1 MREFRNGLLTGL
13 TLQLAIG
20 PIFFFIINLSL
31 QKTFF
36 DGFAG
41 VLGVTLADYTY
52 IFLAIFGIG
61 KVLEHKKTKK
71 IFGNVSSIV
80 LILFG
85 AFIIKGII
93 EGVHINNAVSSSTSI
108 LTSFSSV
115 FLLTISSPLT
125 IVLFTSIFAAK
136 TLELKLTKKEL
147 LLFGLGTGFA
157 TFLFMGLSMTL
168 FSLIKG
174 TIPVILVQMLNV
186 IVGCLLIGYGGLR
199 LWKANFNQP
208 VISSIQND

>member
-1 MREFRNGLLTGL
+1 MKEFRNGLFTGL

-20 PIFFFIINLSL
+20 PVFFFIINLSL

-52 IFLAIFGIG
+52 IFLALFGIG
-61 KVLEHKKTKK
+61 KVLEYKKTKK

-85 AFIIKGII
+85 AFIIKGVIGGI
-93 EGVHINNAVSSSTSI
+93 PINNPVSSTASI

-115 FLLTISSPLT
+115 FFLTISSPLT
-125 IVLFTSIFAAK
+125 VVLFTGIFAAK
-136 TLELKLTKKEL
+136 ALELKLTKRKL
-147 LLFGLGTGFA
+147 LLFGIGTGFA
-157 TFLFMGLSMTL
+157 TFLFMGSSVIL
-168 FSLIKG
+168 FSLIKE
-174 TIPVILVQMLNV
+174 TIPVILVQILNV
-186 IVGCLLIGYGGLR
+186 IVGCLLIGYGSLR
-199 LWKANFNQP
+199 LWKVNRGK
-208 VISSIQND
+208 